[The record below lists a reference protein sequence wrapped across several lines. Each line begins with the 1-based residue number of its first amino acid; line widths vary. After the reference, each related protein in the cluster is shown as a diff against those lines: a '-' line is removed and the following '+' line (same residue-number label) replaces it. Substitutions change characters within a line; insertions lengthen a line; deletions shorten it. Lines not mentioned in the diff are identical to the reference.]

1 MGKGLICLPELHHPD
16 LTRTVSSVLSTYIQL
31 GFHHIFDFKA
41 YDHML
46 FLVALSAIYTLS
58 DWRKVIALVTSFT
71 IGHSITLA
79 LATFNI
85 IRFDTNLVEFLIPV
99 TILLTC
105 VTNFFKLKG
114 AAGQQAT
121 ILSLHNLLAVLFGLI
136 HGMGFSNFLK
146 AMLGRNGSIWQQLL
160 AFNIGIELGQL
171 LIVAILLL
179 IGAVVLNVFH
189 AKKRD
194 WIMVLSSAAAGV
206 ALVLMMETNIF

>member
-1 MGKGLICLPELHHPD
+1 M
-16 LTRTVSSVLSTYIQL
+16 SSVFSTYIQL
-31 GFHHIFDFKA
+31 GFHHIFDLKA

-46 FLVALSAIYTLS
+46 FLLALSAIYTLS

-71 IGHSITLA
+71 VGHSVTLA

-85 IRFDTNLVEFLIPV
+85 IQFDTALIEFLIPV

-105 VTNFFKLKG
+105 ITNFFKLKG
-114 AAGQQAT
+114 AAGKQPT
-121 ILSLHNLLAVLFGLI
+121 ILSLHNLMALFFGLI

-171 LIVAILLL
+171 LIVAVLLVL
-179 IGAVVLNVFH
+179 GAVAMHVFR

-206 ALVLMMETNIF
+206 ALVLMLETNIF

>member
-1 MGKGLICLPELHHPD
+1 M
-16 LTRTVSSVLSTYIQL
+16 SSVFSTYLEL

-46 FLVALSAIYTLS
+46 FLLALSAIYTLS
-58 DWRKVIALVTSFT
+58 DWRKVIALVTAFT

-85 IRFDTNLVEFLIPV
+85 IRFDTNLIEFLIPV
-99 TILLTC
+99 TILFTC
-105 VTNFFKLKG
+105 ITNFFKLKG
-114 AAGQQAT
+114 AASKQPT
-121 ILSLHNLLAVLFGLI
+121 VFSLHNLMALFFGLI
-136 HGMGFSNFLK
+136 HGMGFSNFLR
-146 AMLGRNGSIWQQLL
+146 AMLGRSGSIWQQLL

-171 LIVAILLL
+171 LIVAILLIL
-179 IGAVVLNVFH
+179 GAIVMNIFK

-206 ALVLMMETNIF
+206 ALVLMIETNIF

>member
-1 MGKGLICLPELHHPD
+1 M
-16 LTRTVSSVLSTYIQL
+16 SSVFSTYIQL
-31 GFHHIFDFKA
+31 GFHHIFDLKA

-46 FLVALSAIYTLS
+46 FLLALSAIYTLS

-71 IGHSITLA
+71 VGHSVTLA

-85 IRFDTNLVEFLIPV
+85 
-99 TILLTC
+99 
-105 VTNFFKLKG
+105 TNFFKLKG
-114 AAGQQAT
+114 AAGKQPT
-121 ILSLHNLLAVLFGLI
+121 ILSLHNLMALFFGLI

-171 LIVAILLL
+171 LIVTLLL
-179 IGAVVLNVFH
+179 LAGAVVLNLFH

-206 ALVLMMETNIF
+206 ALVLMLETNIF

>member
-1 MGKGLICLPELHHPD
+1 M
-16 LTRTVSSVLSTYIQL
+16 SSVFSTYIEL

-46 FLVALSAIYTLS
+46 FLLALSAIYTLQ

-79 LATFNI
+79 LATFKI
-85 IRFDTNLVEFLIPV
+85 IQFDTALIEFLIPV

-114 AAGQQAT
+114 AAAKQPT
-121 ILSLHNLLAVLFGLI
+121 IFSLHNLMAVFFGLI
-136 HGMGFSNFLK
+136 HGMGFSNFLRQ
-146 AMLGRNGSIWQQLL
+146 MLGRNGNIWQQLL

-171 LIVAILLL
+171 LIVGIIL
-179 IGAVVLNVFH
+179 VLGFLAMH
-189 AKKRD
+189 LFRAKKRD
-194 WIMVLSSAAAGV
+194 WIMVLSSAAAGIS
-206 ALVLMMETNIF
+206 LILMMETSIF